1 MERLRFRSTSMIDL
15 MAELHEAELRAEVRR
30 LELGRGAP
38 VRHRARARA
47 RAFGLRLLGRRTR

>member
-30 LELGRGAP
+30 LELARGAP
-38 VRHRARARA
+38 VRHRARA
-47 RAFGLRLLGRRTR
+47 FGLRRLARRTR